1 YYVEQGFTHPGLVG
15 VTYFTW
21 NDQDILGRFDGENY
35 NCGLIDV
42 TNIPYREQTEA
53 MMETARRLRAIHA
66 GEEQPFANK
75 PSFIV
80 GLDRG
85 EDVW

>member
-1 YYVEQGFTHPGLVG
+1 VG

-42 TNIPYREQTEA
+42 TNIPYREQTDA

-80 GLDRG
+80 RLDRG

>member
-1 YYVEQGFTHPGLVG
+1 
-15 VTYFTW
+15 
-21 NDQDILGRFDGENY
+21 
-35 NCGLIDV
+35 
-42 TNIPYREQTEA
+42 